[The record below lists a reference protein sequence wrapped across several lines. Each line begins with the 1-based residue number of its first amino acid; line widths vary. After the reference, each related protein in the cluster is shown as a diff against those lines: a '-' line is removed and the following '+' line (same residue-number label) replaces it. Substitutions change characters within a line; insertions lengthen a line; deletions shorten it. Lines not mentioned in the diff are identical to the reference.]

1 MPRNEGG
8 VMVTL
13 DDLKEAVA
21 EYDDN
26 GSLHEVVQET
36 IILFAREYIA
46 REQLLDTELTAEIC
60 ERLGMVRVTGS
71 ESRYRLDQTNY
82 VVSLDYQFIGRGI
95 DGVNAFA
102 WGSKPKSLTIRHLL
116 AAACLAGVTVDLGRL
131 AK

>member
-1 MPRNEGG
+1 MEMEGG

-36 IILFAREYIA
+36 IILFARDYIA

-60 ERLGMVRVTGS
+60 ERLGMVKTEQAGVWYVSDHERSALIGS
-71 ESRYRLDQTNY
+71 HGERL
-82 VVSLDYQFIGRGI
+82 VLKGAGPEPIE
-95 DGVNAFA
+95 
-102 WGSKPKSLTIRHLL
+102 KPTIRHLL
-116 AAACLAGVTVDLGRL
+116 AAACLAGVTVDLSRL
-131 AK
+131 DQPAIDI